1 MNGKRHDDSDDSQS
15 IDTAGDR
22 REWAELGRALS
33 QAELERLGTELAV
46 TFRQTASKIAS
57 GDELAEDD
65 IEELYDCVEEI
76 SRVVDELASVV
87 PGSRRPDFVEHMT
100 DDELLSV
107 VGRIKT
113 DSEGGNDEL

>member
-1 MNGKRHDDSDDSQS
+1 MAGAPDDSDDSNHT
-15 IDTAGDR
+15 DTGDR

-33 QAELERLGTELAV
+33 RAELERLGTELAV

-65 IEELYDCVEEI
+65 IEELYDRVEET
-76 SRVVDELASVV
+76 SRFVDQLASAV
-87 PGSRRPDFVEHMT
+87 PGSRRPNFVEHMT
-100 DDELLSV
+100 GDELRSV

-113 DSEGGNDEL
+113 DSESSNDEL